1 MKLLTDFLHEES
13 GATAIEYALVASLL
27 SLGIVLGATQ
37 VGLDLANVFNAVEA
51 VFP

>member
-1 MKLLTDFLHEES
+1 MKFLKDFGQNES
-13 GATAIEYALVASLL
+13 GATAIEYALVASLI
-27 SLGIVLGATQ
+27 SLGIVTGASQ